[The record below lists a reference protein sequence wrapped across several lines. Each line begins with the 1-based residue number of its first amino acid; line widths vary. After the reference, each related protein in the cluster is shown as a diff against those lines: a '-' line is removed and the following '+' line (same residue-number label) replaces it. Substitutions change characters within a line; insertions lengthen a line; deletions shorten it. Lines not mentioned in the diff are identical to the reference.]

1 MEIPCFIPISAII
14 GAYHILI
21 NYLKIAPQDAKN
33 ALSNTLQF
41 KKPIFIE
48 NLPLNLAKRALILAE
63 KYLIGSWDGYIVS
76 LMEEENLSVIYTL
89 DLADFSKI
97 EWINAVNPIDA
108 TEYDAYQNWLKTS
121 LKKNVK

>member
-1 MEIPCFIPISAII
+1 
-14 GAYHILI
+14 
-21 NYLKIAPQDAKN
+21 
-33 ALSNTLQF
+33 
-41 KKPIFIE
+41 
-48 NLPLNLAKRALILAE
+48 LAE
-63 KYLIGSWDGYIVS
+63 KYQIGSWDGYIVS